1 MITYTN
7 MMAPIIH
14 DQSVDLN
21 VPITCIR
28 MTKEYAHN
36 DLTGEL
42 HAMEPSLKTD

>member
-1 MITYTN
+1 MITYMN
-7 MMAPIIH
+7 MIAPTIH

-21 VPITCIR
+21 DHITCIQT
-28 MTKEYAHN
+28 MKEYAHN